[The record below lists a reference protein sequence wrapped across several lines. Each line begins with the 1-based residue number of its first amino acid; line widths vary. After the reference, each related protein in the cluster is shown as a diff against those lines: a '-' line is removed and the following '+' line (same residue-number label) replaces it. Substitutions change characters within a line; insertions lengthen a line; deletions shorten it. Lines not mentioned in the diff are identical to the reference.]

1 MALSVFILMGT
12 SFLPILGLKFPWVT
26 VHWVAGVVLSIIVV
40 IHIIRAL
47 FWQDRTA
54 MGIGL
59 ADIKR
64 AMQSIKWVLRSRTL
78 PPDLPGKYPL
88 LQKLYH
94 HAIAALILALIG
106 TGGVMLAKI
115 DTPFWQRNPYML
127 SADSWGWI
135 YVVHDFAAMAV
146 VAMVLIHIY
155 FGIRP
160 EKLWITRSML
170 LGWITRS
177 DYAKHHDPDLWVQED
192 DQT

>member
-1 MALSVFILMGT
+1 MGT
-12 SFLPILGLKFPWVT
+12 SFLPILGRKFPWVT
-26 VHWVAGVVLSIIVV
+26 VQWIAGVVLTIIVI

-59 ADIKR
+59 TDIKR
-64 AMQSIKWVLRSRTL
+64 AIQSIKWVLRSRKR
-78 PPDLPGKYPL
+78 PPDLPGKDPL

-94 HAIAALILALIG
+94 HAIAGLILALIG

-127 SADSWGWI
+127 SAETWGWV
-135 YVVHDFAAMAV
+135 YVVHDLAAMAV
-146 VAMVLIHIY
+146 VTMVLIHIY

-170 LGWITRS
+170 LGWISRS
-177 DYAKHHDPDLWVQED
+177 EYAKHHDPDLWAPED
-192 DQT
+192 DQV

>member
-1 MALSVFILMGT
+1 MALSAIVLMGT

-26 VHWVAGVVLSIIVV
+26 VHWIAGVVLTIIVI

-59 ADIKR
+59 TDIKR
-64 AMQSIKWVLRSRTL
+64 AIQSIKWVLRSRKL

-94 HAIAALILALIG
+94 HAIAGLILALIG

-127 SADSWGWI
+127 SAETWGWV
-135 YVVHDFAAMAV
+135 YVVHDLAAMAV
-146 VAMVLIHIY
+146 VTMVLIHIY

-170 LGWITRS
+170 LGWISRS
-177 DYAKHHDPDLWVQED
+177 EYAKHHDPDLWAPED
-192 DQT
+192 DQV

>member
-1 MALSVFILMGT
+1 
-12 SFLPILGLKFPWVT
+12 
-26 VHWVAGVVLSIIVV
+26 
-40 IHIIRAL
+40 
-47 FWQDRTA
+47 
-54 MGIGL
+54 
-59 ADIKR
+59 
-64 AMQSIKWVLRSRTL
+64 
-78 PPDLPGKYPL
+78 
-88 LQKLYH
+88 
-94 HAIAALILALIG
+94 
-106 TGGVMLAKI
+106 MLAKI

-146 VAMVLIHIY
+146 VSMVLIHIY

-170 LGWITRS
+170 LGWITRT

>member
-1 MALSVFILMGT
+1 MALSAIVLMGT

-26 VHWVAGVVLSIIVV
+26 VHWIAGVVLTIIVI

-59 ADIKR
+59 TDIKR
-64 AMQSIKWVLRSRTL
+64 AIQSIKWVLRSRKL

-94 HAIAALILALIG
+94 HAIAGLILALIG
-106 TGGVMLAKI
+106 TGGGMLAKI

-127 SADSWGWI
+127 SAETWGWV
-135 YVVHDFAAMAV
+135 YVVHDLAAMAV
-146 VAMVLIHIY
+146 VTMVLIHIY

-170 LGWITRS
+170 LGWISRS
-177 DYAKHHDPDLWVQED
+177 EYAKHHDPDLWAPED
-192 DQT
+192 DQV